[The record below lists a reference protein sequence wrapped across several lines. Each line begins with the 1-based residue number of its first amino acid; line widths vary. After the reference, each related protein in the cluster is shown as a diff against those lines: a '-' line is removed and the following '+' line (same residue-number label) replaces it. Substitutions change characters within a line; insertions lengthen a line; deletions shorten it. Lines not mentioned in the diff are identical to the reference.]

1 MLLVKDDIKKI
12 NYLLGVVYLLYPI
25 LGWISDIQ
33 IPRYKMIK
41 LSLIMNLLA
50 GVFALLYAIDG
61 QIQYIPSTSL
71 YHFVKTISI
80 GTIIIYVASL
90 GMYKANAIQFGL
102 QQLHDA
108 SSEILSSFIHWYY
121 WSIYI

>member
-1 MLLVKDDIKKI
+1 M
-12 NYLLGVVYLLYPI
+12 NYVLGVVYLLYPI

-50 GVFALLYAIDG
+50 SVFVLIYAMDG
-61 QIQYIPSTSL
+61 QLQYFPSTSL
-71 YHFVKTISI
+71 YHVIKTISI
-80 GTIIIYVASL
+80 GTVIIYVASL
-90 GMYKANAIQFGL
+90 GIYKANAIQFGL

-108 SSEILSSFIHWYY
+108 SSEILSSFIHW
-121 WSIYI
+121 